1 MKLIKISA
9 FAFLLFSFSS
19 CLKAKNDFAG
29 MRTDPGE
36 VVTAVLEKQYL
47 TGDDNNLA
55 FGYSIYSTFPFTGAA
70 ETPRFFTLHI
80 SQPKAKVS
88 GSIKVKISMTPI
100 TSGVDPLPAGAVTMP
115 AEFNIPAQ
123 GGSAFDFPV
132 RLAVNKAVLDPAGFY
147 GITFTI
153 TSVDQGIYSELEK
166 SVDVYFYSAVYDARY
181 KNTLTVVDAN
191 DLFEIDNN
199 LKTNMVLEGLTTAG
213 AFDIL
218 DLYSGNHA
226 VTVANKTTGAAT
238 ALFNP
243 VYQTDPT
250 TGKLTGVFARGVAPT
265 FIGANL
271 NATIDASS
279 GWTYGANDTRVFVA
293 KYTLTLTVSGVA
305 RVFTVS
311 DKYEWNAPQA
321 M

>member
-1 MKLIKISA
+1 MIMKLIKISA
-9 FAFLLFSFSS
+9 FAFLVFSFSS

-100 TSGVDPLPAGAVTMP
+100 TSGVDPLPAGAITMP

-123 GGSAFDFPV
+123 GGVAFDYPV
-132 RLAVNKAVLDPAGFY
+132 HLAVNKAVLDPNGFY
-147 GITFTI
+147 GVTFTI

-166 SVDVYFYSAVYDARY
+166 SVDVFFYNALFDARY
-181 KNTLTVVDAN
+181 KNTLTVVDAS
-191 DLFEIDNN
+191 DLFEVDNN
-199 LKTNMVLEGLTTAG
+199 VKTNMELEDLA
-213 AFDIL
+213 ADQFDII
-218 DLYSGNHA
+218 DLYSGSHSI
-226 VTVANKTTGAAT
+226 TVANKTTGAAT
-238 ALFNP
+238 GLFNP
-243 VYQTDPT
+243 IYKINPT
-250 TGKLTGVFARGVAPT
+250 TGKLIDVINRTTGLSFSP
-265 FIGANL
+265 
-271 NATIDASS
+271 TIDPSS
-279 GWTYGANDTRVFVA
+279 GWTYNGNDGRVFVA
-293 KYTLTLTVSGVA
+293 KYTLSLTVSAVT

-321 M
+321 L